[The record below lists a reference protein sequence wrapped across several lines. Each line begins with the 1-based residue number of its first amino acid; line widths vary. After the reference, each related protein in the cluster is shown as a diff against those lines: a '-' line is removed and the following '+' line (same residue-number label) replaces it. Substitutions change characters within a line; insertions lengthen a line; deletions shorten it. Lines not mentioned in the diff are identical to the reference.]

1 MFLSIGRSL
10 RRGFSFR
17 FGFRMKGATGAIMA
31 VVYAMFYLCWWCM
44 LGTLYLMYGV
54 CYVCLYLPIKWISKA
69 VKERQ
74 RKR

>member
-17 FGFRMKGATGAIMA
+17 FGFRMKGWTGAIMSL
-31 VVYAMFYLCWWCM
+31 VYLMFYLCWWCM

-54 CYVCLYLPIKWISKA
+54 CYVSLYLPIRGISRA
-69 VKERQ
+69 VKKARQ
-74 RKR
+74 